1 MSEIHKEVIRQLRTI
16 EAEEDVRI
24 LYACE
29 SGSRAWGF
37 PSKDSDYDVRFLY
50 LRRPEAYLS
59 IFAPRDVIERPI
71 SDLLDIN
78 GWDLQKGLTLF
89 RKSNPPLLEWLQ
101 SDIRYEEKYT
111 VAESIRRLS
120 PLGFSP
126 KSCIYHYLHMAQG
139 NYRAYLQ
146 GSEVK
151 IKKYFYVLRPL
162 LACAWI
168 EKYNEVP
175 PLGFS
180 VLVEELIPEG
190 TLLRETVNNLL
201 IRKMSGDELNL
212 EPRLEVINTYLEQ
225 QISHFEEVAARFGAG
240 GGVADKVLDELFRSA
255 LVEVWG
261 EESLWTAGLS
271 RTRDN

>member
-1 MSEIHKEVIRQLRTI
+1 MESEEN
-16 EAEEDVRI
+16 VRI

-59 IFAPRDVIERPI
+59 IFEQRDVIERPI

-78 GWDLQKGLTLF
+78 GWDLKKALRLF

-101 SDIRYEEKYT
+101 SPIRYEDNYT
-111 VAESIRRLS
+111 VADNIRRIS
-120 PLGFSP
+120 PLSFSP
-126 KSCIYHYLHMAQG
+126 KSSIYHYLNMARG
-139 NYRAYLQ
+139 NYRDYLQ

-168 EKYNEVP
+168 EKYGGVP
-175 PLGFS
+175 PLEFT
-180 VLVEELIPEG
+180 VLVKDLIPEESE
-190 TLLRETVNNLL
+190 LRETVDRLL
-201 IRKMSGDELNL
+201 TRKMAGDELNL
-212 EPRLEVINTYLEQ
+212 EARLPVINDYLEQ
-225 QISHFEEVAARFGAG
+225 QIAHFEASASRFGPG
-240 GGVADKVLDELFRSA
+240 NSVSDETLDELFRSA
-255 LVEVWG
+255 LLEVWG
-261 EESLWTAGLS
+261 QESSWTAGDIHS
-271 RTRDN
+271 KK